1 MIINEKGYNNKIE
14 LFESSV
20 AGIPSIPRCPPVNV
34 TRHFTRRA
42 GPVSE
47 VTLPWSQLTSPTTVR
62 IAPPILDQPPLRSDI
77 TSQLLIPTYFC
88 NHATQT
94 IFFHTH
100 FFVFKL
106 PLLLLRLVFLVAID
120 VDLRE
125 GEHSHSFSSLQI
137 EEI

>member
-34 TRHFTRRA
+34 ATRHFTRRA

-62 IAPPILDQPPLRSDI
+62 IAHPPL
-77 TSQLLIPTYFC
+77 TSHPS
-88 NHATQT
+88 AQT
-94 IFFHTH
+94 
-100 FFVFKL
+100 
-106 PLLLLRLVFLVAID
+106 
-120 VDLRE
+120 
-125 GEHSHSFSSLQI
+125 
-137 EEI
+137 